1 MCVSFQDILALQVIS
16 VFKNICQNVGLDIY
30 VFPYK
35 VVATAPGV
43 NSSDRLAQIHFTFVL
58 FYAPVL
64 HFNECWLQCGV
75 IECIPDSKSRD
86 QIGRQTDIGM
96 YEYFKA
102 TYGDESTPEFQEV
115 IYYLSTFNS
124 LSVF

>member
-1 MCVSFQDILALQVIS
+1 MSSCV
-16 VFKNICQNVGLDIY
+16 
-30 VFPYK
+30 
-35 VVATAPGV
+35 
-43 NSSDRLAQIHFTFVL
+43 FVL
-58 FYAPVL
+58 
-64 HFNECWLQCGV
+64 LQCGV

-115 IYYLSTFNS
+115 
-124 LSVF
+124 

>member
-1 MCVSFQDILALQVIS
+1 M
-16 VFKNICQNVGLDIY
+16 CQNVGLDIY
-30 VFPYK
+30 LFPYK

-43 NSSDRLAQIHFTFVL
+43 SAPTRNESTALQLHHVLLCVFVL
-58 FYAPVL
+58 
-64 HFNECWLQCGV
+64 LQCGV

-115 IYYLSTFNS
+115 
-124 LSVF
+124 

>member
-1 MCVSFQDILALQVIS
+1 MSSCVCV
-16 VFKNICQNVGLDIY
+16 
-30 VFPYK
+30 
-35 VVATAPGV
+35 
-43 NSSDRLAQIHFTFVL
+43 FVL
-58 FYAPVL
+58 
-64 HFNECWLQCGV
+64 LQCGV

-115 IYYLSTFNS
+115 
-124 LSVF
+124 